1 MKSGGLA
8 PEKEHS
14 SQSLCAWFKAC
25 PILRSFVLLEGPLPE
40 NPSASLGRT
49 CARRLAFTTFFRAL
63 GFQATYFVGIIGSAT
78 YLLGSDAMDVS
89 VLVVLLNVTLVAAGA
104 AAGVVVDRIGPRKTM
119 LAFLAL
125 LGVTG
130 IIGVSFPMSMALLIV
145 VNVLEGIAGGFCM
158 TASSAYPR
166 YLAEDATT
174 LQKVN
179 SYNNTAMCVAVIVGP
194 LIGGWLT
201 ALFTSQ
207 MVFAVLP
214 ISSAISALFVWNM
227 PELLHPEG
235 TGKKE
240 GEGFWK
246 QLLEGIHIVF
256 SHPVIAALFLIYFL
270 GYFSYG
276 AFDSLESLFYRDVLR
291 VGSEWMGW
299 LSSAAGLGS
308 TVGALAVLR
317 FSTKRLSLETIAL
330 LLVVIGVGS
339 MVYVGTTSV
348 QIALIGQLIAG
359 FGFGAMGPV
368 KDTVLQK
375 SCDIRYIGRATS
387 VLSVGMNSAGTL
399 PLLVAPFVAG
409 IFGVQATLF
418 GASAIAAAI
427 GADALAWTHAG
438 NPKEA

>member
-1 MKSGGLA
+1 M
-8 PEKEHS
+8 
-14 SQSLCAWFKAC
+14 
-25 PILRSFVLLEGPLPE
+25 PE
-40 NPSASLGRT
+40 NPSASRERA
-49 CARRLAFTTFFRAL
+49 CALRLAFTTFFRAL

-89 VLVVLLNVTLVAAGA
+89 LLVVLLNVTLVAAGA

-119 LAFLAL
+119 LAFLVL

-130 IIGVSFPMSMALLIV
+130 IIGVSFPMSMALLVV

-166 YLAEDATT
+166 YLADDAAT
-174 LQKVN
+174 LQKIN
-179 SYNNTAMCVAVIVGP
+179 SYNNTAMCVSVIAGP

-214 ISSAISALFVWNM
+214 LSSAVSACFVWGL

-240 GEGFWK
+240 EGFWK
-246 QLLEGIHIVF
+246 QLAEGIHIVF

-270 GYFSYG
+270 GYFAYG
-276 AFDSLESLFYRDVLR
+276 AFDSLESLFYRDVLK

-299 LSSAAGLGS
+299 ISAAAGIGS

-317 FSTKRLSLETIAL
+317 FSERRLSLETVAL

-339 MVYVGTTSV
+339 MVYVGTSSV
-348 QIALIGQLIAG
+348 AVALVGQLITG

-368 KDTVLQK
+368 KDMVLQK
-375 SCDIRYIGRATS
+375 NCDIRYIGRATS

-399 PLLVAPFVAG
+399 PLLVAPFFADA
-409 IFGVQATLF
+409 FGVQATLF
-418 GASAIAAAI
+418 GASTIAAAI
-427 GADALAWTHAG
+427 GAVALAWTHAG
-438 NPKEA
+438 NPKAA

>member
-1 MKSGGLA
+1 MPEYLSKS
-8 PEKEHS
+8 S
-14 SQSLCAWFKAC
+14 
-25 PILRSFVLLEGPLPE
+25 EGAYAL
-40 NPSASLGRT
+40 
-49 CARRLAFTTFFRAL
+49 RLAFTTFFRAL

-78 YLLGSDAMDVS
+78 YLLGADAMEAS
-89 VLVVLLNVTLVAAGA
+89 LLVVLLNVTFVAAGA
-104 AAGVVVDRIGPRKTM
+104 AAGVVVDRIGPRMTM
-119 LAFLAL
+119 LFFLAL

-130 IIGVSFPMSMALLIV
+130 IIGVAFPMGMMLLVV

-166 YLAEDATT
+166 YLADDAAV
-174 LQKVN
+174 LQKIN
-179 SYNNTAMCVAVIVGP
+179 SYNNTALCVAVIAGP

-201 ALFTSQ
+201 VLFTSQ

-214 ISSAISALFVWNM
+214 VSSSISALFVWKL

-235 TGKKE
+235 TEKKE

-246 QLLEGIHIVF
+246 QLAEGIHIVF

-270 GYFSYG
+270 GYFAYG

-339 MVYVGTTSV
+339 MVYVGTASV
-348 QIALIGQLIAG
+348 AIALIGQLIAG

-368 KDTVLQK
+368 KDTVLQRN
-375 SCDIRYIGRATS
+375 CDIRYIGRATS

-399 PLLVAPFVAG
+399 PLLIAPSVADV
-409 IFGVQATLF
+409 FGVQAALF
-418 GASAIAAAI
+418 GASTIAAVI
-427 GADALAWTHAG
+427 GALALAWTHVG